1 MSVTSKTKVWKL
13 DSRFDDSEPAAK
25 TLESEI
31 MSSLNIEQATL
42 YALLPAKRF
51 QREDGYILGIKL
63 SKDDDVLFSPPTF
76 TECPVIT
83 FSREDL
89 EEENVEVQGISEKDL
104 ITASEPEQTLYELK
118 ESARQANNKVAEKYK
133 TLSSTYSAKKK
144 ETFPDWFKSR
154 LWRKFNGSL
163 EKVRC
168 PVCSDSLIEPNS
180 FSAGHILPES
190 KGGMMCL
197 ENIMPIC
204 GDCNSQMGARHL
216 YWFAWHYYGKVMWQ
230 VY

>member
-1 MSVTSKTKVWKL
+1 MSVTSKTNQRKL
-13 DSRFDDSEPAAK
+13 DSRFDDSDPTAK

-31 MSSLNIEQATL
+31 MTSLNIKESTL
-42 YALLPAKRF
+42 YGLLPAKRF
-51 QREDGYILGIKL
+51 ERKEGYILGIKL
-63 SKDDDVLFSPPTF
+63 SKDDDVLFSPPIF
-76 TECPVIT
+76 SACPVVSI
-83 FSREDL
+83 SREDL
-89 EEENVEVQGISEKDL
+89 EEEQEVSEKQL
-104 ITASEPEQTLYELK
+104 IIASEPEQTLYELK

-133 TLSSTYSAKKK
+133 TLSSTQSAKKK
-144 ETFPDWFKSR
+144 EPFPDWFKSR
-154 LWRKFNGSL
+154 IWRKFNGSL
-163 EKVRC
+163 EKTLC

-204 GDCNSQMGARHL
+204 GDCNSQMGSRHL
-216 YWFAWHYYGKVMWQ
+216 YWFAWHYYGNVMWS

>member
-1 MSVTSKTKVWKL
+1 MSVTSKTKPWKL
-13 DSRFDDSEPAAK
+13 DSRFDDSDPTAK
-25 TLESEI
+25 TLKQDI
-31 MSSLNIEQATL
+31 MDTLKIKQPTL
-42 YALLPAKRF
+42 YGLLPAEKF

-63 SKDDDVLFSPPTF
+63 SKDVTLPPPTF
-76 TECPVIT
+76 SACPVVTI
-83 FSREDL
+83 SREDL
-89 EEENVEVQGISEKDL
+89 EEDTVEVQEISEKEH
-104 ITASEPEQTLYELK
+104 ITVSEPEQTLYELK
-118 ESARQANNKVAEKYK
+118 ESGRLANNKIAEKYK
-133 TLSSTYSAKKK
+133 TLSSSQSAKKK
-144 ETFPDWFKSR
+144 ETFPEWFKSR

-163 EKVRC
+163 EKVTC

>member
-1 MSVTSKTKVWKL
+1 MSVTSKTKSWKL
-13 DSRFDDSEPAAK
+13 NSRFDDSDPTAK

-31 MSSLNIEQATL
+31 MTALDIKQATL
-42 YALLPAKRF
+42 YGLLPAKKF

-63 SKDDDVLFSPPTF
+63 KDDTFPPPTF
-76 TECPVIT
+76 SACPVVQVNL
-83 FSREDL
+83 L
-89 EEENVEVQGISEKDL
+89 EEEEIPEKQL
-104 ITASEPEQTLYELK
+104 ITVSEPEQTLYEVK
-118 ESARQANNKVAEKYK
+118 ESARLANNKVAEKYK
-133 TLSSTYSAKKK
+133 TLSSTHSAKKK
-144 ETFPDWFKSR
+144 ETFPEWFKSR

-163 EKVRC
+163 EKAMC
-168 PVCSDSLIEPNS
+168 PVCSESFIEPNS

-216 YWFAWHYYGKVMWQ
+216 YWFAWHYYGKVMWS